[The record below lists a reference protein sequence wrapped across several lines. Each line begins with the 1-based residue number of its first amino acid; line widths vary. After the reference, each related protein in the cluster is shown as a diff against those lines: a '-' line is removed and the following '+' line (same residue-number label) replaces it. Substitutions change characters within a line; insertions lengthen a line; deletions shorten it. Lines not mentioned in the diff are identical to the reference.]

1 MNILTTSGSCKTIF
15 IDESASGLI
24 DNVMTSTTE
33 EQLKLTKLKVV
44 ILVVRTFT
52 VIKSHAVEN
61 YVDDVLGHTGCANKK
76 QSP

>member
-52 VIKSHAVEN
+52 VIKSHAV
-61 YVDDVLGHTGCANKK
+61 K
-76 QSP
+76 